1 LDDNGIRK
9 KKQDTHDEKKNE
21 KSQII
26 IPGDKLGVI
35 EEYVPGQGTFTND
48 GNIISSVIGKK
59 EISPKTRSISID
71 PARPLTMPTL
81 GSLVEGQVI
90 SVQDKMA
97 NIRILKVGEEF
108 PSGFFTGVIHIS
120 TASDD
125 YVKVMPFVCKPG
137 DIVRAKVIS
146 DKNRTYQLSTA
157 EKNLGVIHGFC
168 SRCGGSLFKR
178 GRILQC
184 NACQN
189 TEERKTAN
197 DYGNGVQ

>member
-1 LDDNGIRK
+1 LDDNGVDK
-9 KKQDTHDEKKNE
+9 KKKDNNDDKENQKT
-21 KSQII
+21 QVI

-48 GNIISSVIGKK
+48 GNIISSVIGAK
-59 EISPKTRSISID
+59 EISLKTRSISIV
-71 PARPLTMPTL
+71 PARPLTMPAL
-81 GSLVEGQVI
+81 GSLVEGQVTG
-90 SVQDKMA
+90 VQDKMA
-97 NIRILKVGEEF
+97 NIRILKVGEKI

-125 YVKVMPFVCKPG
+125 YVKVMSFVCKPG
-137 DIVRAKVIS
+137 DIVRAKVVS

-168 SRCGGSLFKR
+168 SICGGSLIKK

-184 NACQN
+184 DTCQN

-197 DYGNGVQ
+197 DYGNGA

>member
-1 LDDNGIRK
+1 MDK
-9 KKQDTHDEKKNE
+9 KKKDNKDDKENQQT
-21 KSQII
+21 QII

-35 EEYVPGQGTFTND
+35 EEYVPGQGTFTSD
-48 GNIISSVIGKK
+48 GNIISSVIGEK
-59 EISPKTRSISID
+59 EISLKTRSISID
-71 PARPLTMPTL
+71 PARPLTMPAL
-81 GSLVEGQVI
+81 GSLVEGQVT

-97 NIRILKVGEEF
+97 NIRILRVGEKI

-125 YVKVMPFVCKPG
+125 YVKVMSFVCKPG
-137 DIVRAKVIS
+137 DIVRAKVVS

-168 SRCGGSLFKR
+168 SRCGDSLIKK

-184 NACQN
+184 DTCQN

-197 DYGNGVQ
+197 DYGNGA